1 MRITKPT
8 ITVLTVLL
16 FGILLQGCGGA
27 KLSVANEQME
37 RGEYYD
43 ASRTYR
49 KVYNKL
55 TKREER
61 PQRGEIA
68 YKMAECYRRLSM
80 NTRAATAYQ
89 NAIRYGYP
97 DSMALLYLGQTL
109 HADGKYKEAIDAYE
123 QFLATSPKASDIAE
137 TGIAGCHI
145 GLKVKENPTRYVVKN
160 AKLFNSRRADYSP
173 MFLDKSHD
181 AIYFTTTNE
190 KVTGSHRSEI
200 TGMKKSDIWWSR
212 KNERGE
218 WQRPEPVE
226 GELNTEHEEG
236 IMSFSPDGSTMYLTR
251 ARREPNAHT
260 GVEIYTSQRSEA
272 QWSAP
277 VKFEITA
284 DTLSSY
290 GHPAVSPDGTW
301 LYFTS
306 DMPGGFG
313 GKDIWRINLKERQGS
328 LENLGEFINTDG
340 DEEFPYVRTD
350 SLLYF
355 SSNGHAGLGGLDI
368 FRARLTPSGGWHV
381 ENMGSPI
388 NSAADDFGITFGD
401 GESGFFSS
409 NRGDGRGYDHI
420 YSFILPDLKI
430 NISGMVLDKD
440 EEPVPNSIIRIIGN
454 DGSNQRAVGRSDGSF
469 SFPLRRG
476 VKYVMLAGARGYL
489 NAKQEFEADN
499 AEEDAEYNVDFI
511 LASITKPNVV
521 DNIFYDFDKATLRP
535 ESKTALDSI
544 VQVLHDNPNVTIEM
558 ASHTDRWGSEE
569 YNINLSQRRAQSVID
584 YLIEAGIKPDRL
596 QPQGYGKSRPKVI
609 TKRLARE
616 FPQFKEGD
624 VLNEEYIEAL
634 SETDQEVADQINRR
648 TEFQVLSIDYKM
660 Y

>member
-1 MRITKPT
+1 MCKYIKLYYFWLA
-8 ITVLTVLL
+8 VAMGFALSA
-16 FGILLQGCGGA
+16 CGGA

-68 YKMAECYRRLSM
+68 FKMAECYRRLNMSA
-80 NTRAATAYQ
+80 RASAAYQ

-97 DSMALLYLGQTL
+97 DSMAMLYLGQTL
-109 HADGKYKEAIDAYE
+109 QAEGKYKEAIAAYE
-123 QFLATSPKASDIAE
+123 DFLATSPKASRIAE
-137 TGIAGCHI
+137 TGIAGCRI
-145 GLKVKENPTRYVVKN
+145 GAKAKENPTRYVVKN

-181 AIYFTTTNE
+181 VLYFTTTNE
-190 KVTGSHRSEI
+190 KVTGNHRSEI

-218 WQRPEPVE
+218 WMRPEPVE

-260 GVEIYTSQRSEA
+260 GVEIYTSQRSDA
-272 QWSAP
+272 KWSAP
-277 VKFEITA
+277 VKFDITA
-284 DTLSSY
+284 DTLSNY
-290 GHPAVSPDGTW
+290 GHPAVSPDGEW

-313 GKDIWRINLKERQGS
+313 GKDIWRINLKERAGS
-328 LENLGEFINTDG
+328 LENLGEFINTEG
-340 DEEFPYVRTD
+340 DEEFPYVRSD

-368 FRARLTPSGGWHV
+368 FRARRTPSGGWMV
-381 ENMGSPI
+381 ENMGIPM

-409 NRGDGRGYDHI
+409 NRTDGRGYDHI
-420 YSFILPDLKI
+420 FSFVLPDLKI

-454 DGSNQRAVGRSDGSF
+454 DGSNQRAVGKSDGSF
-469 SFPLRRG
+469 SFPLQRG

-535 ESKTALDSI
+535 ESETALDSI

-634 SETDQEVADQINRR
+634 SEEDQEVADQINRR

>member
-1 MRITKPT
+1 MCKYIKLYYFWLA
-8 ITVLTVLL
+8 IAMG
-16 FGILLQGCGGA
+16 FAFSGCGGA

-68 YKMAECYRRLSM
+68 FKMAECYRRLNMSA
-80 NTRAATAYQ
+80 RASAAYQ

-97 DSMALLYLGQTL
+97 DSMAMLYLGQSL
-109 HADGKYKEAIDAYE
+109 QAEGKYKEAIAAYE
-123 QFLATSPKASDIAE
+123 DFLATSPKAARIAE
-137 TGIAGCHI
+137 TGIAGCRI
-145 GLKVKENPTRYVVKN
+145 GAKAKENPTRYVVKN

-181 AIYFTTTNE
+181 VLYFTTTNE
-190 KVTGSHRSEI
+190 KVTGNHRSEI
-200 TGMKKSDIWWSR
+200 TGMKKSDIWWTR

-218 WQRPEPVE
+218 WMRPEPVE

-236 IMSFSPDGSTMYLTR
+236 IMSFTPDGSTMYLTR

-260 GVEIYTSQRSEA
+260 GVEIFTSQRSDA

-277 VKFEITA
+277 VKFDITA
-284 DTLSSY
+284 DTLSNY
-290 GHPAVSPDGTW
+290 GHPAVSPDGDW

-306 DMPGGFG
+306 DMPGGYG
-313 GKDIWRINLKERQGS
+313 GKDIWRINLKERVGS
-328 LENLGEFINTDG
+328 LENLGEFINTEG
-340 DEEFPYVRTD
+340 DEEFPYVRSD

-368 FRARLTPSGGWHV
+368 FRAKLTPSGGWMV
-381 ENMGSPI
+381 ENMGIPV

-409 NRGDGRGYDHI
+409 NRTDGRGYDHI
-420 YSFILPDLKI
+420 FSFVLPDLKI

-469 SFPLRRG
+469 SFPLQRG

-489 NAKQEFEADN
+489 NAKQEFEADS

-624 VLNEEYIEAL
+624 ILNEEYIETL
-634 SETDQEVADQINRR
+634 SEEDQEVADQINRR